1 MSLGDAAGRDARGGV
16 WTRYWATG
24 MPHSCA
30 RSYGD
35 TYGGAL
41 GAHWRDLFASLRS
54 GDRLLDVATGNG
66 ALPRLVLDSQPK
78 GGMSVDA
85 IDLAL
90 IAPAWLAA
98 APAEQA
104 ARVRFHGGVPAES
117 LPFSAGDFSLVVSQ
131 YGIEYS
137 EMDRSVPEVLRVLAP
152 GGRVR
157 IVAHHR
163 DARPVLLAGDE
174 IGHIDWLV
182 TPGCLLELA
191 HAMCEPMAR
200 AATAAGRESLA
211 TDMHANALRGR
222 FNEAQQAAA
231 RRIEGSRC
239 PDVLHDVR
247 EWIAQAF
254 AVAGSRGTEPARRAL
269 EQARRLLADSRVRL
283 DELRRCA
290 LDDAGADTLCARL
303 SAGGASVRHAVLR
316 DGEHVLGWAVAA
328 DAS

>member
-1 MSLGDAAGRDARGGV
+1 
-16 WTRYWATG
+16 
-24 MPHSCA
+24 
-30 RSYGD
+30 
-35 TYGGAL
+35 
-41 GAHWRDLFASLRS
+41 
-54 GDRLLDVATGNG
+54 
-66 ALPRLVLDSQPK
+66 
-78 GGMSVDA
+78 
-85 IDLAL
+85 
-90 IAPAWLAA
+90 
-98 APAEQA
+98 
-104 ARVRFHGGVPAES
+104 VPAES
-117 LPFSAGDFSLVVSQ
+117 LPFGAGDFSLVVSQ

-163 DARPVLLAGDE
+163 DARPVLLAVDE

-182 TPGCLLELA
+182 TPGGLLELA